1 MKKLF
6 SIILMLL
13 ILSCGVSNE
22 TVVYNIFSAPKSL
35 DPQKYSDNI
44 SLQVSNTLFEG
55 LMRYDK
61 DGNLDLALAK
71 GYVKEENKYIF
82 EIKDNLRYSDGTVIT
97 IKDVYNGFLRTLDKK
112 ELSQYANMLNVV
124 KNAKE
129 YYEGKV
135 SKEKLGI
142 KIENNKLIFELKE
155 DVPYFL
161 SLY

>member
-1 MKKLF
+1 
-6 SIILMLL
+6 MLL

-44 SLQVSNTLFEG
+44 SLQLSNTLFEG

-82 EIKDNLRYSDGTVIT
+82 EIKDNLRYSDGTLIT
-97 IKDVYNGFLRTLDKK
+97 I
-112 ELSQYANMLNVV
+112 
-124 KNAKE
+124 
-129 YYEGKV
+129 
-135 SKEKLGI
+135 
-142 KIENNKLIFELKE
+142 
-155 DVPYFL
+155 
-161 SLY
+161 